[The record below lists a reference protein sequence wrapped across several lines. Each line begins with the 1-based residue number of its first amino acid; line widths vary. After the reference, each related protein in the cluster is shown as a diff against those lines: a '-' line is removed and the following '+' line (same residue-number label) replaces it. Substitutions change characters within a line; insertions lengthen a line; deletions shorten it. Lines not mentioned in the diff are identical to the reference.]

1 MEKKTAVNLVINNI
15 DDLYELIEKA
25 QTQSSELKKTLLK
38 IETFVPDVELTKE
51 CTRLTTYA
59 REG

>member
-1 MEKKTAVNLVINNI
+1 MEKKTTVNLVINNI

-38 IETFVPDVELTKE
+38 IETFIPDVELTKKKQD
-51 CTRLTTYA
+51 
-59 REG
+59 